1 MRDEMMAA
9 AHESSPSS
17 GHCLTM
23 NNDFSEG
30 DVGCWMLAALPR
42 VTAGV
47 ETVCN
52 HRPGEGARP
61 MGNAVMEGGVGGVGG
76 NNKIRVLIRVTAST
90 L

>member
-1 MRDEMMAA
+1 MRDEMMAAA

-30 DVGCWMLAALPR
+30 DVMLAALPR
-42 VTAGV
+42 VTACV
-47 ETVCN
+47 DTVCN

-61 MGNAVMEGGVGGVGG
+61 MGNAVMEGGEGGGGVIIKSGY
-76 NNKIRVLIRVTAST
+76 
-90 L
+90 

>member
-30 DVGCWMLAALPR
+30 DVMLDVGCVAPSDGGCR
-42 VTAGV
+42 VW
-47 ETVCN
+47 
-52 HRPGEGARP
+52 
-61 MGNAVMEGGVGGVGG
+61 
-76 NNKIRVLIRVTAST
+76 T
-90 L
+90 LFAITGLVRGRGQWGMR

>member
-30 DVGCWMLAALPR
+30 DVMLDVGCVAPSD
-42 VTAGV
+42 
-47 ETVCN
+47 
-52 HRPGEGARP
+52 
-61 MGNAVMEGGVGGVGG
+61 GGCPHC
-76 NNKIRVLIRVTAST
+76 LQSPAW
-90 L
+90 

>member
-30 DVGCWMLAALPR
+30 DVMLDVGCVAPSDGGCGHCLQS
-42 VTAGV
+42 
-47 ETVCN
+47 
-52 HRPGEGARP
+52 RPGEGARP
-61 MGNAVMEGGVGGVGG
+61 MGNAVMEGGGGRCGGGGVIIKSGY
-76 NNKIRVLIRVTAST
+76 
-90 L
+90 